1 VRGELDAL
9 SSCLHCKAKPSS
21 LAGDDHENTLSS
33 LVTYLAGSSPF
44 VTGGF
49 KFEPEPRRYVLK
61 LHFCFECGEIDIGRA
76 AGDRGRRGQVAAI
89 REFWL
94 DLRSVAPS
102 DALAKLIAVFDVAAS
117 QLLRLVQRPLWKT

>member
-1 VRGELDAL
+1 MDGGTLSGVSLTEFRDVRGELDAL

-61 LHFCFECGEIDIGRA
+61 LHFCFECGEIDKG
-76 AGDRGRRGQVAAI
+76 GH
-89 REFWL
+89 EE
-94 DLRSVAPS
+94 S
-102 DALAKLIAVFDVAAS
+102 
-117 QLLRLVQRPLWKT
+117 LL